1 MKISLKIR
9 KLVSGLILFELFQF
23 VINSRAWDLDNVTKF
38 LEKNVLFFLY
48 PGLAEFIANLAS
60 AAFGLYVIYY
70 GIGGL
75 YRICTFN
82 LINPAFD
89 KSWIYTFDLH
99 KVDFTIVVK
108 GNSRFPNIN
117 RILDFRESEL
127 EKPTPLW
134 YLEPLLKSKN
144 LEPLYTGF
152 NIGKE
157 TEGTLIHMECRIDCW
172 ENEAALKYIVHS
184 LY

>member
-1 MKISLKIR
+1 MKMSLKMR
-9 KLVSGLILFELFQF
+9 KLLSGLILFELFQF

-48 PGLAEFIANLAS
+48 PGLAEFIANIATV
-60 AAFGLYVIYY
+60 AFGLFVIYY

-89 KSWIYTFDLH
+89 KSWIYTFDLP
-99 KVDFTIVVK
+99 KYDKKIVVR
-108 GNSRFPNIN
+108 GNSRYPNIN
-117 RILDFRESEL
+117 QILDYREAEL
-127 EKPTPLW
+127 AKPIPLW
-134 YLEPLLKSKN
+134 YLEPLLNSKN
-144 LEPLYTGF
+144 LEPLYKGF

-157 TEGTLIHMECRIDCW
+157 TEEKLIHMESRIYYW
-172 ENEAALKYIVHS
+172 ENERALKYIVHS